1 MKGKWKI
8 APIPAFPDG
17 ARASSSGGAG
27 LSITASEPI
36 KQAAA
41 LEFIKE
47 SLMNVDNQL
56 MMYEKY
62 SLFPSYLPAYD
73 DERFKKSDYY
83 FGDNFNQMLSSI
95 TREIPQAIYTSE
107 NYSEIRNIAISVLE
121 DILNNNKD
129 IKTSLEQAA
138 NQISFN

>member
-1 MKGKWKI
+1 
-8 APIPAFPDG
+8 
-17 ARASSSGGAG
+17 
-27 LSITASEPI
+27 
-36 KQAAA
+36 
-41 LEFIKE
+41 
-47 SLMNVDNQL
+47 

-73 DERFKKSDYY
+73 DERFNKSDYY

-138 NQISFN
+138 NQISVATGRKIAK